1 MCLYEIAA
9 QRLAAVS
16 SGVSIES
23 VGVGKAKH
31 EDYLTPIEP
40 MFAAEVAHTT
50 TGMKRE
56 DANEIVKILL
66 PKYVDKVADPPQGLK
81 YQECYDIRTGKPSK
95 KGLEVYAKVKKELKE
110 LGLEFNISQEDAG

>member
-40 MFAAEVAHTT
+40 MFASEVAYATA
-50 TGMKRE
+50 GMSRE
-56 DANEIVKILL
+56 DANEIVKVLL
-66 PKYVDKVADPPQGLK
+66 PKYVDKVADPPLGLK
-81 YQECYDIRTGKPSK
+81 YQECCDIKTGKPSK
-95 KGLEVYAKVKKELKE
+95 RCLEVYTKVKEELKD
-110 LGLEFNISQEDAG
+110 LGLKFSICQDDTG